1 MRARWS
7 ADARSSHVLPS
18 RVTGSSVAESSA
30 PIPRVRQPIRRC
42 AGIGPFTASTS
53 SARARACPGF
63 RLLHRLPKR
72 QRGERGSKM
81 AGCFCACSRRGAS
94 RQTTRA
100 RALGASM
107 TASVS
112 VACAATAPT
121 VAQWPSP
128 PSWRCRSVLHP
139 CSALTAYLFSRR
151 VQAPARQCLR
161 LHRSQQRH
169 RRRPRWHA
177 PNRRNR
183 RGLNLL
189 HCLPHGRSHCQSG
202 LSKTRLHSRQRWRP
216 HLRQHRP
223 LQPQSRHPTYRRPP
237 QPPASP

>member
-18 RVTGSSVAESSA
+18 RAIGSSAAASSA
-30 PIPRVRQPIRRC
+30 PIPHVLRPIRKC
-42 AGIGPFTASTS
+42 AGIGPFTVSTS
-53 SARARACPGF
+53 SAKARACRGF

-72 QRGERGSKM
+72 QRGERGSRM
-81 AGCFCACSRRGAS
+81 AGYFSACSRPGAS

-100 RALGASM
+100 RVLGASM

-121 VAQWPSP
+121 VAPWPRRQ
-128 PSWRCRSVLHP
+128 SWRCRSVLHP
-139 CSALTAYLFSRR
+139 CSALTEYSSNRR
-151 VQAPARQCLR
+151 GQALARQCLR

-183 RGLNLL
+183 RELSHL

-202 LSKTRLHSRQRWRP
+202 HPKTHPCKMRLRP
-216 HLRQHRP
+216 
-223 LQPQSRHPTYRRPP
+223 S
-237 QPPASP
+237 